1 MCRSNFHGF
10 QTMLGKA
17 EEVKSEV
24 PNVDITI
31 CARLF
36 HVVIYPILIN
46 ICKFL
51 FSNFLG
57 RMPKGLSLNNFLSLK
72 RVLILVVF

>member
-10 QTMLGKA
+10 QTMLRKVGEA
-17 EEVKSEV
+17 NSEV
-24 PNVDITI
+24 ADVTI

-36 HVVIYPILIN
+36 HVAVYPILIN

-51 FSNFLG
+51 FSNFWEECQ
-57 RMPKGLSLNNFLSLK
+57 KGFL
-72 RVLILVVF
+72 

>member
-10 QTMLGKA
+10 RTMLGKA

-24 PNVDITI
+24 ADITV

-51 FSNFLG
+51 FYDFWEECQKGFL
-57 RMPKGLSLNNFLSLK
+57 
-72 RVLILVVF
+72 

>member
-10 QTMLGKA
+10 RTMLGKA

-24 PNVDITI
+24 TDVTV
-31 CARLF
+31 CARLY
-36 HVVIYPILIN
+36 HVVVYPILIN

-72 RVLILVVF
+72 WVIILVVF

>member
-10 QTMLGKA
+10 QTMLRKVGEA
-17 EEVKSEV
+17 NSEV
-24 PNVDITI
+24 ADVTI

-36 HVVIYPILIN
+36 HVAVYPILIN

-57 RMPKGLSLNNFLSLK
+57 RVPKGLSLNNFLSLK
-72 RVLILVVF
+72 WVLILVVF